1 MPGGGIV
8 GGSAILIGSE
18 LGIGKSTLMLQMMHD
33 LAEKGLKILNVFHE
47 ELASQIKLRSNRIG
61 AAAKNLFVLVE
72 VSNVA
77 FAPRWNHDF
86 FILEY
91 INMIYMF

>member
-33 LAEKGLKILNVFHE
+33 LAEKGLKDPECFP
-47 ELASQIKLRSNRIG
+47 RRIG
-61 AAAKNLFVLVE
+61 H
-72 VSNVA
+72 
-77 FAPRWNHDF
+77 PD
-86 FILEY
+86 
-91 INMIYMF
+91 